1 VFLFAR
7 WIDDLAADRLVLL
20 SRTAADSAKT
30 RSRWPSLLP
39 VGSLIITVM
48 LVGMG
53 SRLMVSIG
61 VIRG

>member
-30 RSRWPSLLP
+30 RSRWPNLLP